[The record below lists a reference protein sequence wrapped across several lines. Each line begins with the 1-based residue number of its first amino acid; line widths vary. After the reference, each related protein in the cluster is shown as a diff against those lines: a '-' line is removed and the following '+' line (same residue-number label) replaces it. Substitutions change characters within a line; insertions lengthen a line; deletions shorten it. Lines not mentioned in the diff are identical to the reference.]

1 MKQFEDLNSFLD
13 ASTGLDIFC
22 FKEKVEPS
30 KLSDGVIFYCFTGES
45 TWVARDLRAPDVAV
59 SAAAS
64 MPKHAVYM
72 DT

>member
-1 MKQFEDLNSFLD
+1 MKQFEDLNTFLD

-22 FKEKVEPS
+22 FKEKVEPL

-45 TWVARDLRAPDVAV
+45 TWVARDLSQRDVAV
-59 SAAAS
+59 SAAS
-64 MPKHAVYM
+64 MPKPAVYM